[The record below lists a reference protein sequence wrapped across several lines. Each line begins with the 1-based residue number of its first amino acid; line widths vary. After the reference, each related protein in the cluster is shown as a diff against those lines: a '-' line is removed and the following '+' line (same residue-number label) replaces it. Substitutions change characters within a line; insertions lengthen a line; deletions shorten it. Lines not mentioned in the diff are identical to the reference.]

1 MDTASPLSRARE
13 HEIMVSALLHVIN
26 GTEPATSVSVFDS
39 NATCPLTTIDS
50 ISPPGPG
57 HQQRVPVPT
66 RSKRYRGVR
75 HRPWGKWAAEIRNP
89 KLAVRVW
96 LGTFETAEAAAR
108 AYDRAAIQFRGD
120 KAKTN
125 FPSSDYTMEQ
135 ENEIEKK
142 TDGEQGKEKEK
153 SNGEKGESSK
163 ENEEAWEI
171 FSEEELRELMMMV

>member
-1 MDTASPLSRARE
+1 MDRASPLSRARE
-13 HEIMVSALLHVIN
+13 HEIMVSTLLHVIN
-26 GTEPATSVSVFDS
+26 ATEPANHEYSLSLS
-39 NATCPLTTIDS
+39 L
-50 ISPPGPG
+50 PPAPG
-57 HQQRVPVPT
+57 HQQRV
-66 RSKRYRGVR
+66 RKRYRGVR
-75 HRPWGKWAAEIRNP
+75 YRPWGKWAAEIRNP

-125 FPSSDYTMEQ
+125 FPSSDYTMDQ

-142 TDGEQGKEKEK
+142 TEGEQDIEKEK
-153 SNGEKGESSK
+153 SNGESSK
-163 ENEEAWEI
+163 VNEEEEEAWEI